1 MSYRIG
7 PASHAA
13 AIALAAAWVL
23 LPLGIARAND
33 THASAVFQLAQASSP
48 SRPSGPGGRSG
59 NAPQPGASAG
69 QQGQDVDGQI
79 SQLRKELNITQAQEQ
94 QFNGFAEVLKSNAQA
109 MSSLT
114 QQQNQ
119 NPPKNALDDLKAV
132 EQLAEVQANGLKK
145 LVPAFQSLYDSLSDQ
160 QKKTAD
166 TVFGR
171 GQESAPPP
179 SSRRK
184 G

>member
-7 PASHAA
+7 PAGHAA
-13 AIALAAAWVL
+13 AIAFAGALVL
-23 LPLGIARAND
+23 LPLGMAEAND
-33 THASAVFQLAQASSP
+33 TQVSAAFQLAQASSP

-69 QQGQDVDGQI
+69 QQGQDADSQI

-94 QFNGFAEVLKSNAQA
+94 QL
-109 MSSLT
+109 
-114 QQQNQ
+114 NQ

-145 LVPAFQSLYDSLSDQ
+145 LVPAFQSLYESLSDQ